1 MTTALGEF
9 FESLRAE
16 ADLAKMVAEGVQ
28 EDLHLELK
36 TKKNSSLP
44 DIDDSDRWQFSR
56 ALSGFAN
63 SDGGILLFGIETGPQ
78 ERARALKPITNP
90 EEFQPRLK
98 KSLINTTQP
107 VVPGVRIEVIPAS
120 GGGQGFVKVLV
131 PASESTPHRAMLADR
146 EYYKRSTEGF
156 YRLEHFDISDLF
168 GRRPAPGLELVHQ
181 LLTGGV
187 GSSSAGKE
195 FGGSVVI
202 GLRNVG
208 RSVVHY
214 AYLTL
219 RVTAPYKLASWGLDG
234 NGHEGLPRLASIDGN
249 HRRFGAGADLV
260 IHPGVTH
267 DVTKIDVDIRVD
279 NDGQVGAVSD
289 LSFICEWACDGLPLR
304 EQEVTFPAAELIER
318 IVPTG
323 ERSAQHPLAA
333 DGGA

>member
-1 MTTALGEF
+1 MTTVWDEF
-9 FESLRAE
+9 FEALCAE

-28 EDLHLELK
+28 EDLHLEFK
-36 TKKNSSLP
+36 TKKNRSVP

-63 SDGGILLFGIETGPQ
+63 SDGGVLVFGIETGPQ
-78 ERARALKPITNP
+78 ERARALKPISNP
-90 EEFQPRLK
+90 DEFQARLK

-107 VVPGVRIEVIPAS
+107 VVSGVRIEVIPAS
-120 GGGQGFVKVLV
+120 TPGQGFVKVLV
-131 PASESTPHRAMLADR
+131 PSSESTPHRAMFADR

-187 GSSSAGKE
+187 GTSSAGKE

-202 GLRNVG
+202 GLQNVG

-219 RVTAPYKLASWGLDG
+219 RVTAPYKLANWGLDG

-249 HRRFGAGADLV
+249 LRRFGAGADLV

-267 DVTKIDVDIRVD
+267 DVTKIEVDIHVD
-279 NDGQVGAVSD
+279 NDRKIGVVSD
-289 LSFICEWACDGLPLR
+289 LSFVCEWACDGLPLR
-304 EQEVTFPAAELIER
+304 EQRVFIPGAELVDR
-318 IVPTG
+318 IVPAG
-323 ERSAQHPLAA
+323 ERSA
-333 DGGA
+333 